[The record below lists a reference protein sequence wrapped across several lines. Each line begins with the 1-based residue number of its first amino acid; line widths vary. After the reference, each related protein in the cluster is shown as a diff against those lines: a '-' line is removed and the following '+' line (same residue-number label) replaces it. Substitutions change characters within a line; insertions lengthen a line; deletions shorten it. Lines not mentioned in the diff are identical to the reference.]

1 MPGLVFGGPAL
12 STSQFWVVRGVA
24 QCPVSVSG
32 DILDETTEYVLSMD
46 SQNCSGAQ
54 PQSQTSFFELKI
66 YQISRGSLEYLAQV
80 LLHERGCQKAKS

>member
-1 MPGLVFGGPAL
+1 MPGLVFGGPAQ
-12 STSQFWVVRGVA
+12 STSLFRVVRGVA

-32 DILDETTEYVLSMD
+32 DIMDEATEYVLPMD
-46 SQNCSGAQ
+46 SQHCSGAQ

-80 LLHERGCQKAKS
+80 LLHGWGCQKAKS